1 MVGPQLA
8 YVLRA
13 EPLVY
18 YAMTSPGNDL
28 HAGLLRNVLRQIL
41 VRQHDDALGTE
52 RLDDP
57 ARITGRAADVRLSL
71 HCGGRIHISYD
82 RHAWVMLA
90 RHTNFGR
97 CDRIADRAALP
108 RVGNEHS
115 LRRVTELSR

>member
-41 VRQHDDALGTE
+41 VRQHADALGTE

-57 ARITGRAADVRLSL
+57 ARITGRAPDVRLSL
-71 HCGGRIHISYD
+71 HCGGRIPISYD
-82 RHAWVMLA
+82 PHAWEVLA
-90 RHTNFGR
+90 QQTHVARR
-97 CDRIADRAALP
+97 DRLGERAARP
-108 RVGNEHS
+108 RV
-115 LRRVTELSR
+115 RDQPC